1 MSTGGSGKYVGMAE
15 QHGMQP
21 EHHTPVPEKE
31 FYDRAR
37 QRLDEALRNISQ
49 LEERMAKRLG
59 KGLESKPKTGS
70 YDAPG
75 RRSH

>member
-1 MSTGGSGKYVGMAE
+1 MAE

-37 QRLDEALRNISQ
+37 KRLDEALQNISE
-49 LEERMAKRLG
+49 LEEQMAKRLG
-59 KGLESKPKTGS
+59 HGLDGQRK
-70 YDAPG
+70 APG
-75 RRSH
+75 

>member
-1 MSTGGSGKYVGMAE
+1 MAE

-37 QRLDEALRNISQ
+37 QRLEEALRNIDE

-59 KGLESKPKTGS
+59 KGLDGKRETAG
-70 YDAPG
+70 
-75 RRSH
+75 

>member
-1 MSTGGSGKYVGMAE
+1 MAE

-21 EHHTPVPEKE
+21 EHHAPVPEKE

-37 QRLDEALRNISQ
+37 QRLDEALRNISE

-59 KGLESKPKTGS
+59 KGLDGKRETAG
-70 YDAPG
+70 
-75 RRSH
+75 

>member
-1 MSTGGSGKYVGMAE
+1 MAE

-37 QRLDEALRNISQ
+37 QRIDQALRNIAEI
-49 LEERMAKRLG
+49 EERLSKNLGRGMEGKRKAAG
-59 KGLESKPKTGS
+59 
-70 YDAPG
+70 
-75 RRSH
+75 

>member
-1 MSTGGSGKYVGMAE
+1 MAE

-37 QRLDEALRNISQ
+37 QRLDEALRNISE
-49 LEERMAKRLG
+49 LEERMAKRLER
-59 KGLESKPKTGS
+59 GLQSDRKAS
-70 YDAPG
+70 
-75 RRSH
+75 

>member
-1 MSTGGSGKYVGMAE
+1 MAE

-37 QRLDEALRNISQ
+37 QRLDEALRNISE
-49 LEERMAKRLG
+49 LEERMAKRVG
-59 KGLESKPKTGS
+59 KGLDGKKTAG
-70 YDAPG
+70 
-75 RRSH
+75 

>member
-1 MSTGGSGKYVGMAE
+1 MAE

-37 QRLDEALRNISQ
+37 QRLDEALRNIDE
-49 LEERMAKRLG
+49 LEQRMAKRLG
-59 KGLESKPKTGS
+59 KGLEGKSKTG
-70 YDAPG
+70 G
-75 RRSH
+75 

>member
-1 MSTGGSGKYVGMAE
+1 MAE

-37 QRLDEALRNISQ
+37 KRLDEALQNIAE
-49 LEERMAKRLG
+49 LEQRMESRLG
-59 KGLESKPKTGS
+59 RGLEGKGKSAG
-70 YDAPG
+70 
-75 RRSH
+75 

>member
-1 MSTGGSGKYVGMAE
+1 MAE

-37 QRLDEALRNISQ
+37 QRLDEHLRNISE
-49 LEERMAKRLG
+49 LEERMAKRVG
-59 KGLESKPKTGS
+59 KSLEGKPKT
-70 YDAPG
+70 DA
-75 RRSH
+75 

>member
-1 MSTGGSGKYVGMAE
+1 MAE

-37 QRLDEALRNISQ
+37 QRLDQALQNIAEI
-49 LEERMAKRLG
+49 EERIERNLGRGLGGKR
-59 KGLESKPKTGS
+59 KTAG
-70 YDAPG
+70 
-75 RRSH
+75 

>member
-1 MSTGGSGKYVGMAE
+1 MAE

-37 QRLDEALRNISQ
+37 QRLDQALQNIAEI
-49 LEERMAKRLG
+49 EERISKNLGRGLDGKR
-59 KGLESKPKTGS
+59 KTAG
-70 YDAPG
+70 
-75 RRSH
+75 